1 MTTASKLPERTFP
14 SFSAMLALIK
24 PVTWFPPMWA
34 FLCGAVSSSNLSL
47 NTLWITLIGLLL
59 SGPII
64 CGMSQ
69 AVNDWYDKEV
79 DSINEPNRPIPSGK
93 IPGRWGLWIAITMSI
108 VGGIIGWFLGTW
120 GFYATMLAIVCAW
133 AYSAEP
139 IRLKRSG
146 IIGPGVV
153 ALCYE
158 GLPWFTGVAILTSGF
173 PPAHIIF
180 VAAIYAFGAFGIMT
194 LNDFKAIEG
203 DAKMGIRS
211 LPVVLGLQAAGFVAC
226 CVMVLAQTIIII
238 FFFYINMS
246 GFSVAICALLFLQI
260 LAMFKMMKNPKE
272 LVPWYNGT
280 GVLLYVSGMMIAAIG
295 LGFSG
300 SIP

>member
-1 MTTASKLPERTFP
+1 MTTTSKLPERTVP
-14 SFSAMLALIK
+14 SVYAILALIK

-34 FLCGAVSSSNLSL
+34 FLCGAVSSSNLSFD
-47 NTLWITLIGLLL
+47 TMGTTLIGLLL

-69 AVNDWYDKEV
+69 AVNDWYDREV

-93 IPGRWGLWIAITMSI
+93 IPGKWGLWIAISMSI
-108 VGGIIGWFLGTW
+108 IGALISWFLGIW
-120 GFYATMLAIVCAW
+120 GFCATILAIICAW

-139 IRLKRSG
+139 VRLKRSG

-173 PPAHIIF
+173 PQAQIIF

-211 LPVVLGLQAAGFVAC
+211 LPVLLGLKKAGIIAC
-226 CVMVLAQTIIII
+226 SVMVLAQMIIII
-238 FFFYINMS
+238 F
-246 GFSVAICALLFLQI
+246 LFD
-260 LAMFKMMKNPKE
+260 PKIQNYF
-272 LVPWYNGT
+272 PD
-280 GVLLYVSGMMIAAIG
+280 VL
-295 LGFSG
+295 
-300 SIP
+300 